1 MTDPRVR
8 LVFNP
13 RAGGGAATRRLP
25 DLVDAMHRADLSF
38 EIARTGGPGDATRI
52 ARGSFDDGVD
62 LLAVV
67 GGDGTLNEVVQA
79 YVDEHGDARE
89 GPDLAILPMG
99 TGGDFKRTLGL
110 SGDLIEAVSKLRAGN
125 QRSIDVVALRLTD
138 FDGREV
144 TKAFINITSFGIVGV
159 TDKLVNET
167 PKWLG
172 GKASFFLG
180 SVRAMLQYRNEHV
193 RVVVDGTTFVDGPV
207 FNVALANGRYFGG
220 GMMVAPKADP
230 SDGLLDVVSLGDMS
244 RVEAL
249 SLSGK
254 IYEGTH
260 LAHPK
265 VASTRGVLV
274 EATPTRKGQ
283 RVLLD
288 MDGETPGMLPIT
300 ARVLPG
306 AVQVRT

>member
-13 RAGGGAATRRLP
+13 RAGGGAAARRLP
-25 DLVDAMHRADLSF
+25 DLVDAMHQVDLSF
-38 EIARTGGPGDATRI
+38 EIARTSAPGDATRI
-52 ARGSFDDGVD
+52 ARASFDDGVD
-62 LLAVV
+62 VLAVV

-79 YVDEHGDARE
+79 YIDHRGSARP
-89 GPDLAILPMG
+89 GPELAILPMG

-110 SGDLIEAVSKLRAGN
+110 SGGIKEAVSKLRGGI
-125 QRSIDVVALRLTD
+125 QRALDLVVLDLVD
-138 FDGREV
+138 FDDRPA
-144 TKAFINITSFGIVGV
+144 TKAFINITSFGVGGV

-180 SVRAMLQYRNEHV
+180 SARAMLQYRNEKV
-193 RVVVDGTTFVDGPV
+193 RVQVDGTTFVDGPV
-207 FNVALANGRYFGG
+207 FNVALANGRFFGG
-220 GMMVAPKADP
+220 GMMIAPDADP
-230 SDGLLDVVSLGDMS
+230 CDGLLDVVSLGDLS

-249 SLSGK
+249 SLSGR
-254 IYEGTH
+254 IYQGTH
-260 LAHPK
+260 VSTPK
-265 VASTRGVLV
+265 VTTTRGAHV
-274 EATPTRKGQ
+274 EATPERKSQ

-288 MDGETPGMLPIT
+288 MDGETPGKLPIS

-306 AVQVRT
+306 AVRVRT